1 MTVSLPVEKC
11 AKSLSFGALTRFGTI
26 INCSMF
32 RPKKGREFKHMKRIF
47 KGVQRL
53 AVAGTALAIT
63 SAPMWALAGGRMAAT
78 QAITGA
84 ASEISGPFAYGAS
97 LLMVTGS
104 AIAWYRHH
112 HDAGALTNG
121 ALGTLFVA
129 GTALGAST
137 LMGFVPGVTGA
148 LI

>member
-1 MTVSLPVEKC
+1 
-11 AKSLSFGALTRFGTI
+11 
-26 INCSMF
+26 
-32 RPKKGREFKHMKRIF
+32 
-47 KGVQRL
+47 
-53 AVAGTALAIT
+53 
-63 SAPMWALAGGRMAAT
+63 MAAT
-78 QAITGA
+78 QAVSA
-84 ASEISGPFAYGAS
+84 AVTEISGTFAFLIVA
-97 LLMVTGS
+97 GS

-148 LI
+148 MI

>member
-1 MTVSLPVEKC
+1 MKTLSRVFLPF
-11 AKSLSFGALTRFGTI
+11 KSAAQRLGKYRHAAT
-26 INCSMF
+26 
-32 RPKKGREFKHMKRIF
+32 
-47 KGVQRL
+47 RL
-53 AVAGTALAIT
+53 AVVGTAIMVAK
-63 SAPMWALAGGRMAAT
+63 APLWALAGGRMAAT
-78 QAITGA
+78 QAVSA
-84 ASEISGPFAYGAS
+84 AATEISGPFAYGAS

-112 HDAGALTNG
+112 HDAGALTNA

>member
-1 MTVSLPVEKC
+1 MNTLRRILLQIKPAAQRLGELRHTAVRMTVAATGFVIAS
-11 AKSLSFGALTRFGTI
+11 S
-26 INCSMF
+26 
-32 RPKKGREFKHMKRIF
+32 
-47 KGVQRL
+47 
-53 AVAGTALAIT
+53 
-63 SAPMWALAGGRMAAT
+63 PMWALAGGRMAAT